1 MRAYF
6 SQNKKFDYALAAAL
20 SRTTELALTKVKA
33 VMYRALEYAAR
44 TSPQY
49 SGTYASN
56 WRLSIGAP
64 KPGNKDWHG
73 KDWGLSEGDSYAVNE
88 AINARGNKLSGLR
101 MGQKVFL
108 STRGFNKETGEDYTW
123 KIEADSPNILRFRDV
138 NPSGGAVVERT
149 VAQMQRYIQEVKA
162 MKIRGVK

>member
-6 SQNKKFDYALAAAL
+6 SQNKKFDYAIAASL
-20 SRTTELALTKVKA
+20 TRTTEYALTKIKA

-49 SGTYASN
+49 TGTYASN

-64 KPGNKDWHG
+64 KPGNNDWHD
-73 KDWGLSEGDSYAVNE
+73 KDFGLSEGDSRVVNE

-123 KIEADSPNILRFRDV
+123 DIESNIMRFRDV
-138 NPSGGAVVERT
+138 NPSRGAVVART
-149 VAQMQRYIQEVKA
+149 VAQMQRYIREVKA

>member
-6 SQNKKFDYALAAAL
+6 SKNKKFDYALAAAL
-20 SRTTELALTKVKA
+20 TRTTELALTKVKA

-123 KIEADSPNILRFRDV
+123 DIESNIMRFRDV
-138 NPSGGAVVERT
+138 NPSKGAVVART
-149 VAQMQRYIQEVKA
+149 VSQMQRYIREVKA

>member
-6 SQNKKFDYALAAAL
+6 SQNKKFDYAIAASL
-20 SRTTELALTKVKA
+20 TRTTEYALTKIKA

-49 SGTYASN
+49 TGTYASN

-64 KPGNKDWHG
+64 KPGNNDWHD
-73 KDWGLSEGDSYAVNE
+73 KDFGLSEGDSRVVNE

-123 KIEADSPNILRFRDV
+123 DIESNIMRFRDV
-138 NPSGGAVVERT
+138 NPSRGAVVART
-149 VAQMQRYIQEVKA
+149 VAQMPRYIRDVRA

>member
-20 SRTTELALTKVKA
+20 EKSKELALSRVKW
-33 VMYRALEYAAR
+33 VMYRALEYAAK

-49 SGTYASN
+49 TGTYASN
-56 WRLSIGAP
+56 WRLSINSP

-73 KDWGLSEGDSYAVNE
+73 KDWGLHEGSSYAVNE

-101 MGQKVFL
+101 SGEAVFL
-108 STRGFNKETGEDYTW
+108 STRGFNRETGEDYTW
-123 KIEADSPNILRFRDV
+123 KIEANEPNILKFRDV
-138 NPSGGAVVERT
+138 NPSKGAVVERT
-149 VAQMQRYIQEVKA
+149 VKEMKKYIKEA
-162 MKIRGVK
+162 RALKIRGVK

>member
-6 SQNKKFDYALAAAL
+6 SQNKKFDYALAAAIEK
-20 SRTTELALTKVKA
+20 SKALAVHRVKW
-33 VMYRALEYAAR
+33 VMYRALEYAAK

-49 SGTYASN
+49 TGTYAAN

-73 KDWGLSEGDSYAVNE
+73 KDWGLQEGSPYAVNE
-88 AINARGNKLSGLR
+88 ALSALGNKLSNLR
-101 MGQKVFL
+101 SGEAVFL

-123 KIEADSPNILRFRDV
+123 KIEANQPNILKFRDV

-149 VAQMQRYIQEVKA
+149 VKEMRKYIKEA
-162 MKIRGVK
+162 RALKIRGVK

>member
-20 SRTTELALTKVKA
+20 TRTSEYALTKVKV
-33 VMYRALEYAAR
+33 VMYRALDYAAR

-49 SGTYASN
+49 TGTYASN

-64 KPGNKDWHG
+64 KPGNNDWHG
-73 KDWGLSEGDSYAVNE
+73 KDFGLSEGDSQAVNE

-101 MGQKVFL
+101 AGQKVFL
-108 STRGFNKETGEDYTW
+108 STRGFNKVEGEDYTW
-123 KIEADSPNILRFRDV
+123 DIEANIMKFREV
-138 NPSGGAVVERT
+138 NPSKGAVVART
-149 VAQMQRYIQEVKA
+149 IVQMKRYIQEVKA
-162 MKIRGVK
+162 AKIRGVK

>member
-6 SQNKKFDYALAAAL
+6 SKNKKFDYALAAAL
-20 SRTTELALTKVKA
+20 TKVEGITLSRVKW

-49 SGTYASN
+49 TGTYASN

-64 KPGNKDWHG
+64 KSGNNDWHG
-73 KDWGLSEGDSYAVNE
+73 KDSGLSEGDSQAVNE

-108 STRGFNKETGEDYTW
+108 STRGLNKGEGEDYTW
-123 KIEADSPNILRFRDV
+123 DIEANIMKFRDV
-138 NPSGGAVVERT
+138 NPSRGAVVART
-149 VAQMQRYIQEVKA
+149 VSQMKRYIQEVKA

>member
-6 SQNKKFDYALAAAL
+6 SRNKKFDYALAAAL
-20 SRTTELALTKVKA
+20 EKSKELALSRVKW

-49 SGTYASN
+49 TGTYASN
-56 WRLSIGAP
+56 WRLSINSP

-73 KDWGLSEGDSYAVNE
+73 KGWGLSEGDPQAVNE

-101 MGQKVFL
+101 AGQKVFL
-108 STRGFNKETGEDYTW
+108 STRGVNKAEGEDYTW
-123 KIEADSPNILRFRDV
+123 DIEANIMKFRDV
-138 NPSGGAVVERT
+138 NPSRGAVVART
-149 VAQMQRYIQEVKA
+149 VAQMQRYIREVKA

>member
-6 SQNKKFDYALAAAL
+6 SRNKKFDYALAAAL
-20 SRTTELALTKVKA
+20 EKSKELALSRVKW

-49 SGTYASN
+49 TGTYASN
-56 WRLSIGAP
+56 WRLSINSP

-73 KDWGLSEGDSYAVNE
+73 KDWGLSEGDSQAVNE

-101 MGQKVFL
+101 AGQKVFL
-108 STRGFNKETGEDYTW
+108 STRGVNKAEGEDYTW
-123 KIEADSPNILRFRDV
+123 DIEANIMKFRDV
-138 NPSGGAVVERT
+138 NPSRGAVVART
-149 VAQMQRYIQEVKA
+149 VAQMQRYIREVKA

>member
-20 SRTTELALTKVKA
+20 EKSKELTLSRVKL

-56 WRLSIGAP
+56 WRLSIGTP
-64 KPGNKDWHG
+64 KPGNNDWHG
-73 KDWGLSEGDSYAVNE
+73 KDWGLREGDPHAVNE
-88 AINARGNKLSGLR
+88 AINARGNKLSALR
-101 MGQKVFL
+101 SGQAVFL
-108 STRGFNKETGEDYTW
+108 STRGLNKEEGEDYTW
-123 KIEADSPNILRFRDV
+123 DIEANLMKFRDV
-138 NPSGGAVVERT
+138 NPSRGAVVART
-149 VAQMQRYIQEVKA
+149 VSQMQRYIREVKA

>member
-20 SRTTELALTKVKA
+20 TRTSEYAMAKVKA
-33 VMYRALEYAAR
+33 VMYRALDYAAR

-49 SGTYASN
+49 TGTYASN

-64 KPGNKDWHG
+64 KPGNNDWHG
-73 KDWGLSEGDSYAVNE
+73 KDFGLSEGDSQAVNE

-101 MGQKVFL
+101 TGQKVFL
-108 STRGFNKETGEDYTW
+108 STRGYNKEDGEDYTW
-123 KIEADSPNILRFRDV
+123 DIEANIMKFRDV
-138 NPSGGAVVERT
+138 NPSRGAVVART
-149 VAQMQRYIQEVKA
+149 VSQMKRYIQEVKA

>member
-20 SRTTELALTKVKA
+20 EKSRALAVHRVKW

-49 SGTYASN
+49 TGTYASN
-56 WRLSIGAP
+56 WRLSIGSP
-64 KPGNKDWHG
+64 KPGNNDWHG
-73 KDWGLSEGDSYAVNE
+73 KDFGLSEGDPQAVNE

-101 MGQKVFL
+101 AGEAVFL
-108 STRGFNKETGEDYTW
+108 STRGINKAEGEDYTW
-123 KIEADSPNILRFRDV
+123 DIEANIMKFRDV
-138 NPSGGAVVERT
+138 NPSKGAVVART
-149 VAQMQRYIQEVKA
+149 VKEMGKYIKEA
-162 MKIRGVK
+162 RALKIRGTK

>member
-20 SRTTELALTKVKA
+20 TRTTDLALTKVKA

-49 SGTYASN
+49 TGTYASN

-64 KPGNKDWHG
+64 KPGNNDWHD
-73 KDWGLSEGDSYAVNE
+73 KDFGLSEGDSRVVNE

-123 KIEADSPNILRFRDV
+123 DIESNIMRFRDV
-138 NPSGGAVVERT
+138 NPSKGAVVART
-149 VAQMQRYIQEVKA
+149 VSQMQRYILEVKA

>member
-6 SQNKKFDYALAAAL
+6 SQNKKFDYAIAASL
-20 SRTTELALTKVKA
+20 TRTTEYALTKIKA

-49 SGTYASN
+49 TGTYASN

-64 KPGNKDWHG
+64 KPGNNDWHD
-73 KDWGLSEGDSYAVNE
+73 KDFGLSEGDSRVVNE

-123 KIEADSPNILRFRDV
+123 DIESNVMRFRDV
-138 NPSGGAVVERT
+138 NPSRGAVVART
-149 VAQMQRYIQEVKA
+149 VAQMQRYIREVKA

>member
-6 SQNKKFDYALAAAL
+6 SQNKKFDYAITAAL
-20 SRTTELALTKVKA
+20 TKSKDLALTKVKM

-64 KPGNKDWHG
+64 KPGNNDRH
-73 KDWGLSEGDSYAVNE
+73 DTDRDLSEGSSSAVNE
-88 AINARGNKLSGLR
+88 ALNARGNKLSALR
-101 MGQKVFL
+101 LGQAVFL
-108 STRGFNKETGEDYTW
+108 STRGINKGIGEDYTW
-123 KIEADSPNILRFRDV
+123 DIEANIMKFRDV
-138 NPSGGAVVERT
+138 NPSGGAVVART
-149 VAQMQRYIQEVKA
+149 VKEIKKYIREVKA

>member
-6 SQNKKFDYALAAAL
+6 SKNKKFDYAIAASL
-20 SRTTELALTKVKA
+20 TRTTEYALTKIKA

-49 SGTYASN
+49 TGTYASN

-64 KPGNKDWHG
+64 KPGNNDWHD
-73 KDWGLSEGDSYAVNE
+73 KDFGLSEGDSRVVNE

-108 STRGFNKETGEDYTW
+108 STRGLNKEDGEDYTW
-123 KIEADSPNILRFRDV
+123 DIEANIMKFRDV
-138 NPSGGAVVERT
+138 NPSKGAVVART
-149 VAQMQRYIQEVKA
+149 VSQMKRYIQEVKA
-162 MKIRGVK
+162 LKIRGVK